1 MGEVGRIRL
10 LYPLPLHTKVRAY
23 LAAHAHAGRRV
34 GSGIQQAGVA
44 FDPLDLARDAGEA
57 ARIGGKMPR
66 LTIMEEG
73 LLLGIKVQFPP
84 FPWPLNPFNI
94 DLNQMIDRRVRR
106 FWMRR

>member
-44 FDPLDLARDAGEA
+44 FDPLDLAQDAGEA

-73 LLLGIKVQFPP
+73 LLLRFSTQ

-94 DLNQMIDRRVRR
+94 DLNQMINRRARR